1 MIFIAIL
8 FLSAFLLSGVAAFY
22 SIVGLISIFPAA
34 EIPIVI
40 MGISLEICKLVAASW
55 CYRNW
60 KNAPVVM
67 KYYFAIAVLVLS
79 FITSMGIFGF
89 LSKAHIEQTTIAGDN
104 SLQIGLL
111 ENKIQREIK
120 RIKDAD
126 LVISQL
132 DQTVQTLMDFDRVRG
147 PEGAIAVRESQ
158 KKERDNLNTII
169 DKAQDNIS
177 GYQQENL
184 ILSKQQI
191 KIEAEVGPIKY
202 IAEFLYGE
210 ADKKLVE
217 KAVRAVIII
226 IVLVF
231 DPLAIILLI
240 AANREMKIVSVS
252 NKRRKTRSI
261 PKQSIDKSK
270 VSIDK
275 NDISVLPKEII
286 DRFFNSK

>member
-169 DKAQDNIS
+169 DKAQDKVS

>member
-67 KYYFAIAVLVLS
+67 KYYFATAVLVLS

-169 DKAQDNIS
+169 DKAQDKVS

-202 IAEFLYGE
+202 IAEFLYG
-210 ADKKLVE
+210 
-217 KAVRAVIII
+217 
-226 IVLVF
+226 
-231 DPLAIILLI
+231 AIILLI

>member
-67 KYYFAIAVLVLS
+67 KYYFATAVLVLS

-169 DKAQDNIS
+169 DKAQDKVS

-210 ADKKLVE
+210 ADRKLVE

>member
-1 MIFIAIL
+1 
-8 FLSAFLLSGVAAFY
+8 
-22 SIVGLISIFPAA
+22 
-34 EIPIVI
+34 
-40 MGISLEICKLVAASW
+40 
-55 CYRNW
+55 
-60 KNAPVVM
+60 
-67 KYYFAIAVLVLS
+67 
-79 FITSMGIFGF
+79 
-89 LSKAHIEQTTIAGDN
+89 
-104 SLQIGLL
+104 
-111 ENKIQREIK
+111 
-120 RIKDAD
+120 
-126 LVISQL
+126 
-132 DQTVQTLMDFDRVRG
+132 
-147 PEGAIAVRESQ
+147 
-158 KKERDNLNTII
+158 
-169 DKAQDNIS
+169 
-177 GYQQENL
+177 
-184 ILSKQQI
+184 
-191 KIEAEVGPIKY
+191 
-202 IAEFLYGE
+202 LYGE

>member
-67 KYYFAIAVLVLS
+67 KYYFATAVLVLS

-111 ENKIQREIK
+111 EKKIQRETKI
-120 RIKDAD
+120 IKDVD

-169 DKAQDNIS
+169 DKAQDKVS

-210 ADKKLVE
+210 ADRKLVE

>member
-1 MIFIAIL
+1 MIFILIL
-8 FLSAFLLSGVAAFY
+8 FMSAFLLSGVAAFY

-40 MGISLEICKLVAASW
+40 MGISLEVCKLVAASW

-67 KYYFAIAVLVLS
+67 KYYFATAVLVLS

-111 ENKIQREIK
+111 ENKIKREVK

-132 DQTVQTLMDFDRVRG
+132 DQSVQTLMDFNRVRG
-147 PEGAIAVRESQ
+147 SQGAIAVRESQ
-158 KKERDNLNTII
+158 KKERGDLNSII
-169 DKAQDNIS
+169 DLAQDQVSI
-177 GYQQENL
+177 YQQQKLVLNKE
-184 ILSKQQI
+184 QI
-191 KIEAEVGPIKY
+191 IIEAEVGPIKY

-210 ADKKLVE
+210 ADKKLIE

-240 AANREMKIVSVS
+240 AANREVKIVSVS
-252 NKRRKTRSI
+252 KNRKKLRSK
-261 PKQSIDKSK
+261 PKQFIDKSK

-275 NDISVLPKEII
+275 NDISILPKEII
-286 DRFFNSK
+286 DKFFNNK

>member
-67 KYYFAIAVLVLS
+67 KYYFATAVLVLS

-169 DKAQDNIS
+169 DKAQDKVS

-202 IAEFLYGE
+202 IAEFLYGK
-210 ADKKLVE
+210 ADRKLVE

>member
-1 MIFIAIL
+1 
-8 FLSAFLLSGVAAFY
+8 
-22 SIVGLISIFPAA
+22 
-34 EIPIVI
+34 
-40 MGISLEICKLVAASW
+40 
-55 CYRNW
+55 
-60 KNAPVVM
+60 
-67 KYYFAIAVLVLS
+67 
-79 FITSMGIFGF
+79 
-89 LSKAHIEQTTIAGDN
+89 
-104 SLQIGLL
+104 
-111 ENKIQREIK
+111 
-120 RIKDAD
+120 
-126 LVISQL
+126 
-132 DQTVQTLMDFDRVRG
+132 MDFDRVRG

-169 DKAQDNIS
+169 DKAQDKVS

>member
-169 DKAQDNIS
+169 DKAQDKYLVINKK
-177 GYQQENL
+177 
-184 ILSKQQI
+184 IL
-191 KIEAEVGPIKY
+191 
-202 IAEFLYGE
+202 FL
-210 ADKKLVE
+210 ANNRLKL
-217 KAVRAVIII
+217 K
-226 IVLVF
+226 L
-231 DPLAIILLI
+231 
-240 AANREMKIVSVS
+240 K
-252 NKRRKTRSI
+252 
-261 PKQSIDKSK
+261 
-270 VSIDK
+270 
-275 NDISVLPKEII
+275 
-286 DRFFNSK
+286 

>member
-67 KYYFAIAVLVLS
+67 KYYFATAVLVLS

-147 PEGAIAVRESQ
+147 PQGAIAVRESQ

-169 DKAQDNIS
+169 DKAQDKVS

-210 ADKKLVE
+210 ADRKLVE